1 MPQRGTFRDDKGR
14 EITLEWDGPEP
25 TDSELEQE
33 FRSAYPDTTPESS
46 FGSNLLGSAGRAIRD
61 TALGIPKLGKAL
73 LDVTPPGMLLNAAL
87 GGPSNAVA
95 KVKEAGEIPGATM
108 RSIGTRYGGLENIKK
123 TAYEDPVGMTLDL
136 ASLLTL
142 GGGMAARAPGL
153 VGRAGRAAG
162 AMGQA
167 IDIPGRVIRGGSDL
181 ASKGLRKVAKSARE
195 SAIRVPEKVL
205 QANEGFDIPRLVQET
220 GLSLNDPTAVKTLQ
234 KQIADVGGQIEGLDV
249 AAGQAGKR
257 VPRAALSQAVLEEG
271 LSQAKRSTKDAG
283 SILRKTQ
290 EYHEGAITNPA
301 FLKETLRDPVRA
313 KPPKVTP
320 YESSQ
325 TPFSSPLLSRRVGK
339 GGKTEVVERPR
350 DLLPEEARAQKRVLT
365 KGTRQLRE
373 SPETAHRLE
382 ADLRDAE
389 RFALRE
395 ALAEA
400 VPEAVPLEAKL
411 SEQLA
416 TRSGLRAGLRQQRNA
431 KVLFGKA
438 GFNPFNW
445 ARPVIGFA
453 DVRVTSPNQMMR
465 LARGATAA
473 GRGAEATSRIA
484 PALSQPAL
492 LALMQER
499 ARREA
504 EGR

>member
-1 MPQRGTFRDDKGR
+1 MPRRIPFEGKLHVFPDDF
-14 EITLEWDGPEP
+14 
-25 TDSELEQE
+25 TDDDIADALGQG
-33 FRSAYPDTTPESS
+33 ESS
-46 FGSNLLGSAGRAIRD
+46 FGANLLNSAGRAIKD

-73 LDVTPPGMLLNAAL
+73 LDVTPPGMLINTAL
-87 GGPSNAVA
+87 GGPSNAIA
-95 KVKEAGEIPGATM
+95 KVKEAGEIPGATV

-162 AMGQA
+162 AVGHA

-181 ASKGLRKVAKSARE
+181 ASKGLGKVAKSARE

-205 QANEGFDIPRLVQET
+205 QANEGFDIPKLVQEA
-220 GLSLNDPTAVKTLQ
+220 GFSLNDPTAVKTLQ

-283 SILRKTQ
+283 TILRKTQ
-290 EYHEGAITNPA
+290 EYHEGAVTNPA
-301 FLKETLRDPVRA
+301 FMEETVRTPVRA
-313 KPPKVTP
+313 SKAPKNVQP

-339 GGKTEVVERPR
+339 GGKTEVVDRPR

-373 SPETAHRLE
+373 SPEAVHRLE
-382 ADLRDAE
+382 ADLKDTE

-411 SEQLA
+411 AEQLA

-484 PALSQPAL
+484 PAISQPAL